1 MWQNVFFPE
10 FIYTQL
16 QTAAR
21 LAHLM
26 LIARIK
32 AIFISGRVRE
42 SASLQSAFYIT
53 LNEFVLAHP
62 TDDYQMLY
70 PITQMILITGQLS
83 GRGLAN
89 GIIAYCSQNELT
101 DLLDIN
107 FDQGIY
113 LRYCDSDLL

>member
-1 MWQNVFFPE
+1 
-10 FIYTQL
+10 
-16 QTAAR
+16 
-21 LAHLM
+21 
-26 LIARIK
+26 
-32 AIFISGRVRE
+32 
-42 SASLQSAFYIT
+42 
-53 LNEFVLAHP
+53 
-62 TDDYQMLY
+62 
-70 PITQMILITGQLS
+70 MILITGQLS